1 MIDAVEVEGEAMI
14 QFVIGL
20 FIGAVVVVFVMALIC
35 AAGDEREGFK
45 NERK

>member
-1 MIDAVEVEGEAMI
+1 MI
-14 QFVIGL
+14 QFVVGA
-20 FIGAVVVVFVMALIC
+20 FVGAVVVVFVMALIC